1 MSYPKAEGT
10 LYNPRF
16 EHDSCG
22 VGFVADIS
30 GEKSRRVLDRALEA
44 VVNVTHR
51 GAVSADAKTG
61 DGAGVLTQIPSSIFV
76 PQAAALGATVANDGD
91 LAVGVVFLPQDG
103 AAQARRTLKGALHD
117 CGLTVLG
124 WRETPID
131 ASIIGDQALATLPC
145 IEHVLVTW
153 PDAPSNE
160 AFTSRLFLARK
171 IAERRLAAEESAC
184 YIASLSNRLIVY
196 KGMLVAPQLQTFYR
210 DLDNPEY
217 ETALAV
223 LHQRYSTN
231 TFPNWERSQPF
242 RMLGHNGE
250 INTVEGNR
258 NWIRARE
265 ISAAFWA
272 DAAADLLPILQED
285 SSDSASLD
293 NVLEL
298 LVLSGRDPLHAMAML
313 IPEAWENMPH
323 MDPVLRAFY
332 EYHAC
337 LTEPWDGP
345 AAVAFTDGIV
355 AAAVLDRN
363 GLRPARYKIDDDN
376 LFVMASEVGAT
387 YMDDAHVIEKGRLGP
402 GQMIAVDTEQKTLL
416 RNDAIKARLAQ
427 RQPYGDWLSR
437 KMVTVDS
444 LKADADSVPATR
456 ATIPVQRA
464 FAYTSEEAHLVLR
477 PLYLDGIEPV
487 GSLGD
492 DTPLSILAHKPR
504 QLYTYF
510 RQRFA
515 QVTNP
520 PIDSYRE
527 QLVMSLYT
535 YLGVRGSLLEETE
548 EHAAQLRL
556 ASPILTDAQLAA
568 VRGTDSPLRTETLSV
583 LFPVAEGTEG
593 LKRVLDEV
601 CAAAASA
608 ADAGSTTLILSDRGV
623 DAEHA
628 AIPMLLAVGAVHHA
642 LIRSRKRLRTSIV
655 AEVADARE
663 MHQFALL
670 IGYGASAINPY
681 MAFETIRGLITE
693 GHDEDIGEEKALAT
707 YIKTID
713 KQLLKIMSKMGIS
726 TVTAYHGAQIFEA
739 VGLHAEVIEQ
749 CFMGT
754 PSSVGGIGFDGIA
767 AEVLGLHEA
776 AFAIREDGKPPKLDD
791 FGFYRY
797 RRSGEPHA
805 FSPGSV
811 RTLHTAL
818 GEEGGR
824 DGYDKYVE
832 QISGGDPISL
842 RDLLEITPVGPPVPV
857 DEVEPAKDIVKRFNG
872 GSMSF
877 GALSIEAHEAIA
889 VAFNR
894 VGSKSGSGEGGE
906 DPRRFR
912 ERRNGDQTG
921 SRMKQ
926 VASGRFGVTPEYLA
940 MADVL
945 EIKMA
950 QGSKPGEGGQLPG
963 HKVTEIIARARRTQP
978 GVPLI
983 SPPPHHDIYSIEDL
997 KQLIYDLK
1005 VVNPRATIAVK
1016 LVAESGVGTIAA
1028 GVAKAFA
1035 DYVLIS
1041 GAEGGTGAS
1050 PLVSIKYA
1058 GLPWELGLAEAN
1070 QVLRLN
1076 DLRGRV
1082 TLRTDG
1088 GFRSG
1093 RDVAFAALLGA
1104 EEFGFGTQ
1112 AMVAVGCQIARQC
1125 HLNTC
1130 PVGVATQDKEL
1141 RAKFGGTSEM
1151 LVRYLFFVAEE
1162 MREIMAQLG
1171 FRTIEE
1177 MVGRSDL
1184 LVQKT
1189 LDGHAKANT
1198 LDLSP
1203 MLAIPEGAK
1212 DSPRVHESDRND
1224 DPGDIILDDE
1234 LLPLLQDAIAL
1245 KGPVKLE
1252 YQIRNVHRT
1261 AGARIAGEI
1270 ARIHGDDGIP
1280 DHSIEIRFTGSA
1292 GQSFGAF
1299 LINGMHLLLDGEAN
1313 DYVGKGMHGGELV
1326 VRPPVGAQFHPHDNV
1341 IVGNTVLYGA
1351 TGGSMFAS
1359 GRAGERFGVRNSGAW
1374 AVVEGAGDHA
1384 CEYMTG
1390 GVVVILGPTGRNLG
1404 AGMSGGMAF
1413 VLDINN
1419 DTDTMINPEMVGAEP
1434 VDDQHDEEILQALV
1448 TRHHELTHSPRAE
1461 DVLSNWA
1468 AYLPLF
1474 KKVSPLP
1481 HVAPPPLRERQ
1492 RARRDALMAS
1502 SARAASSR

>member
-131 ASIIGDQALATLPC
+131 ASIIGDQALASLPR

-196 KGMLVAPQLQTFYR
+196 KGMLVAPQLQTFYK
-210 DLDNPEY
+210 DLDSPEY

-231 TFPNWERSQPF
+231 TFPSWERSQPF

-250 INTVEGNR
+250 INTVDGNR
-258 NWIRARE
+258 NRIRARE
-265 ISAAFWA
+265 IHAAVWA

-285 SSDSASLD
+285 LSDSASLD

-313 IPEAWENMPH
+313 IPEAWENMPY

-345 AAVAFTDGIV
+345 AAVAFTDGTV

-376 LFVMASEVGAT
+376 IFVMASEVGAT

-402 GQMIAVDTEQKTLL
+402 GQMIAVDTEQKALL
-416 RNDAIKARLAQ
+416 RNDEIKARLAR

-477 PLYLDGIEPV
+477 PLYLDGVEPV

-515 QVTNP
+515 QATNP

-568 VRGTDSPLRTETLSV
+568 IKGADSPLHTETISV

-608 ADAGSTTLILSDRGV
+608 ADAGSTTLILSDR
-623 DAEHA
+623 
-628 AIPMLLAVGAVHHA
+628 
-642 LIRSRKRLRTSIV
+642 
-655 AEVADARE
+655 
-663 MHQFALL
+663 
-670 IGYGASAINPY
+670 
-681 MAFETIRGLITE
+681 
-693 GHDEDIGEEKALAT
+693 
-707 YIKTID
+707 
-713 KQLLKIMSKMGIS
+713 
-726 TVTAYHGAQIFEA
+726 
-739 VGLHAEVIEQ
+739 
-749 CFMGT
+749 
-754 PSSVGGIGFDGIA
+754 
-767 AEVLGLHEA
+767 
-776 AFAIREDGKPPKLDD
+776 
-791 FGFYRY
+791 
-797 RRSGEPHA
+797 
-805 FSPGSV
+805 
-811 RTLHTAL
+811 
-818 GEEGGR
+818 
-824 DGYDKYVE
+824 
-832 QISGGDPISL
+832 
-842 RDLLEITPVGPPVPV
+842 
-857 DEVEPAKDIVKRFNG
+857 
-872 GSMSF
+872 
-877 GALSIEAHEAIA
+877 
-889 VAFNR
+889 
-894 VGSKSGSGEGGE
+894 
-906 DPRRFR
+906 
-912 ERRNGDQTG
+912 
-921 SRMKQ
+921 
-926 VASGRFGVTPEYLA
+926 
-940 MADVL
+940 
-945 EIKMA
+945 
-950 QGSKPGEGGQLPG
+950 
-963 HKVTEIIARARRTQP
+963 
-978 GVPLI
+978 
-983 SPPPHHDIYSIEDL
+983 
-997 KQLIYDLK
+997 
-1005 VVNPRATIAVK
+1005 
-1016 LVAESGVGTIAA
+1016 
-1028 GVAKAFA
+1028 
-1035 DYVLIS
+1035 
-1041 GAEGGTGAS
+1041 
-1050 PLVSIKYA
+1050 
-1058 GLPWELGLAEAN
+1058 
-1070 QVLRLN
+1070 N
-1076 DLRGRV
+1076 D
-1082 TLRTDG
+1082 
-1088 GFRSG
+1088 
-1093 RDVAFAALLGA
+1093 
-1104 EEFGFGTQ
+1104 
-1112 AMVAVGCQIARQC
+1112 
-1125 HLNTC
+1125 N
-1130 PVGVATQDKEL
+1130 
-1141 RAKFGGTSEM
+1141 
-1151 LVRYLFFVAEE
+1151 
-1162 MREIMAQLG
+1162 
-1171 FRTIEE
+1171 
-1177 MVGRSDL
+1177 
-1184 LVQKT
+1184 
-1189 LDGHAKANT
+1189 
-1198 LDLSP
+1198 
-1203 MLAIPEGAK
+1203 
-1212 DSPRVHESDRND
+1212 
-1224 DPGDIILDDE
+1224 PGDIILDDE

-1299 LINGMHLLLDGEAN
+1299 LIHGMHLLLDGEAN

-1326 VRPPVGAQFHPHDNV
+1326 VRPPAEAQFHRMTTSSSAIRCSMAQREARCLPP
-1341 IVGNTVLYGA
+1341 GA
-1351 TGGSMFAS
+1351 RGSAS
-1359 GRAGERFGVRNSGAW
+1359 ACGTRAHGQSSRGRAI
-1374 AVVEGAGDHA
+1374 
-1384 CEYMTG
+1384 T
-1390 GVVVILGPTGRNLG
+1390 P
-1404 AGMSGGMAF
+1404 
-1413 VLDINN
+1413 
-1419 DTDTMINPEMVGAEP
+1419 
-1434 VDDQHDEEILQALV
+1434 
-1448 TRHHELTHSPRAE
+1448 
-1461 DVLSNWA
+1461 
-1468 AYLPLF
+1468 
-1474 KKVSPLP
+1474 
-1481 HVAPPPLRERQ
+1481 
-1492 RARRDALMAS
+1492 AS
-1502 SARAASSR
+1502 T